1 MGLLTPKG
9 KKGDKKSSTTN
20 TAQKNANQ
28 GSKFISKGKG
38 GGFVKK
44 GMTGGSQRGS

>member
-9 KKGDKKSSTTN
+9 KKGDKKTTAN
-20 TAQKNANQ
+20 TAHKNANQ
-28 GSKFISKGKG
+28 GSKFISKGKAG
-38 GGFVKK
+38 GSVKK

>member
-9 KKGDKKSSTTN
+9 KKDDKKNNNPKNNPQQSKFLP
-20 TAQKNANQ
+20 KNA
-28 GSKFISKGKG
+28 KGTG

>member
-9 KKGDKKSSTTN
+9 NKGDKK
-20 TAQKNANQ
+20 KNNNVAKNNAQ
-28 GSKFISKGKG
+28 GSKFINKGVKG
-38 GGFVKK
+38 SGGFVKK

>member
-9 KKGDKKSSTTN
+9 NKGDKKKNNKTAAN
-20 TAQKNANQ
+20 TQS
-28 GSKFISKGKG
+28 SKFISKGVKGG